1 MMSEINTIKKEITK
15 IQERNFR
22 VEKDKAWEVSWTRR
36 ISIAVFTYVIISVFL
51 IIIKVEKPFLS
62 AIIPA
67 IAYLLSTA
75 SMGLLKN
82 WWITKNA

>member
-1 MMSEINTIKKEITK
+1 MSEIDNLKKEIK
-15 IQERNFR
+15 NIQERNIR
-22 VEKDKAWEVSWTRR
+22 VEKDKSWEVSWVRR
-36 ISIAVFTYVIISVFL
+36 ISISVFTYIIITIFL

-82 WWITKNA
+82 WWITKKS